1 MLLTML
7 NLYIFSL
14 LDKKKKRVLLVPSA
28 PQKVFV
34 FPKLTLKTVHA
45 VTNFISL
52 INL

>member
-14 LDKKKKRVLLVPSA
+14 LDKKKRVLLVPSA